1 MAAPDLFTTL
11 LYAVNNL
18 LQQHKYKAALAVV
31 KGFRNGAVWV
41 WMTFKQ
47 CLCMLGNKCIYIV
60 SILMFTFI
68 HATALLIIFHL
79 SYLYIYIFSFLCVRI
94 LKLKVIALH
103 IASFIHSIHW
113 KYVNIY
119 CSYEEGLILLYY
131 YLFFPDMGLKFV
143 PLTP

>member
-1 MAAPDLFTTL
+1 
-11 LYAVNNL
+11 
-18 LQQHKYKAALAVV
+18 
-31 KGFRNGAVWV
+31 
-41 WMTFKQ
+41 MTFKQ

-103 IASFIHSIHW
+103 IASFIHSIH
-113 KYVNIY
+113 
-119 CSYEEGLILLYY
+119 
-131 YLFFPDMGLKFV
+131 
-143 PLTP
+143 